1 VLCEEEATMDNTAV
15 DRLHGDFSAL
25 LTVLHEKQ
33 EISLLSSV
41 DDNWRKALLL
51 SAASHFEYRMT
62 SFIIEFVN
70 DTTGGNSLVTTFVKN
85 KAVSRQFHT
94 WFNWGDANANS
105 FFGLFGSDF
114 RTFMQDKVRRNEELS
129 LSIKAFLEL
138 GAERNR
144 LVHQDYGTFPMEKT
158 ADEIY
163 GLYKKALMFV
173 VEFPKALSEFSDT
186 QRSINESPI
195 SR

>member
-1 VLCEEEATMDNTAV
+1 MDNTVV
-15 DRLHGDFSAL
+15 DRLHDDFSAL
-25 LTVLHEKQ
+25 LIVLHEKQ

-62 SFIIEFVN
+62 DCIIAFVN
-70 DTTGGNSLVTTFVKN
+70 DTTSGNSLVTTFVKN
-85 KAVSRQFHT
+85 KAVSRQFHS
-94 WFNWGDANANS
+94 WFSWDEANANS
-105 FFGLFGSDF
+105 FFGLFGAAF
-114 RTFMQDKVRRNEELS
+114 RTFMKEKVRRDEGLAE
-129 LSIKAFLEL
+129 SIKAFLEL
-138 GAERNR
+138 GADRNR

-173 VEFPKALSEFSDT
+173 EEFPKALSEFSDM
-186 QRSINESPI
+186 QRNVDEAPT